1 MVEENKKKR
10 GGKNNKAE
18 PGNSQIIS
26 PPAQGFLLWHIKF
39 LGLVL
44 QHCPD
49 TFGGRCWGGECHKHT
64 GKCTQVCKGGCAHKL
79 TCAHTEASCFDTLT
93 FLTAAQLQEKKKFQL
108 MYKSEESEHPPGFIH
123 RTLSLCLQYKSKC
136 FISREFLY
144 LKVSF

>member
-64 GKCTQVCKGGCAHKL
+64 GKCTQVCKGGCAHKF
-79 TCAHTEASCFDTLT
+79 TCAHTG
-93 FLTAAQLQEKKKFQL
+93 FLLRHPDLSHSSSVTGKKKFQL